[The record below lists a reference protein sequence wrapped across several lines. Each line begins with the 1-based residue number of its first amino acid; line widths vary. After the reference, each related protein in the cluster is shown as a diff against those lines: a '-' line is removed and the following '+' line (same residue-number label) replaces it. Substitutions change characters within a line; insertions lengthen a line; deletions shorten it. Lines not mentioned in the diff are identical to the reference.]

1 MSNNEFDDIIL
12 KEIIPVIQEVVN
24 SSHGMK
30 NIKLAH
36 TLRTLHS
43 IEIGIIRTC
52 DIYESLDILCIRSKY
67 YESNNKKRYYKYMI
81 SIDECSQIRI
91 HKLEYIVN
99 DLLNPE
105 RIGYEDITYM

>member
-24 SSHGMK
+24 SSQGMK

-36 TLRTLHS
+36 TLHS
-43 IEIGIIRTC
+43 INIIRTC
-52 DIYESLDILCIRSKY
+52 DIYYDLSALCIRSKY
-67 YESNNKKRYYKYMI
+67 YESNNKKQYYKYMI
-81 SIDECSQIRI
+81 SINELNRIRI
-91 HKLEYIVN
+91 HKLEYIV
-99 DLLNPE
+99 DDSLNPE

>member
-1 MSNNEFDDIIL
+1 MPNNEFDDIIL
-12 KEIIPVIQEVVN
+12 KEIIPVIREVVN

-52 DIYESLDILCIRSKY
+52 D
-67 YESNNKKRYYKYMI
+67 KYMI
-81 SIDECSQIRI
+81 SINELNQIRI
-91 HKLEYIVN
+91 HKLEYIV
-99 DLLNPE
+99 DDSLNPE

>member
-12 KEIIPVIQEVVN
+12 KEIIPVIREVVN

-36 TLRTLHS
+36 TLHS
-43 IEIGIIRTC
+43 IRIGIIRTC
-52 DIYESLDILCIRSKY
+52 DLYQDLDILCIRSKY
-67 YESNNKKRYYKYMI
+67 YESNNKKQYYKYMI
-81 SIDECSQIRI
+81 SINELNRIRI
-91 HKLEYIVN
+91 HKLEYIV
-99 DLLNPE
+99 DDSLNPE

>member
-12 KEIIPVIQEVVN
+12 KEIIPVIREVAN

-36 TLRTLHS
+36 ALHS
-43 IEIGIIRTC
+43 IRIGIIRTC
-52 DIYESLDILCIRSKY
+52 DLYQDLDILCIRSKY
-67 YESNNKKRYYKYMI
+67 YESNNKRRYYKYMI
-81 SIDECSQIRI
+81 SINELNKIII
-91 HKLEYIVN
+91 HKLVYIV
-99 DLLNPE
+99 DDSLNPE

>member
-12 KEIIPVIQEVVN
+12 KEIIPVIREVAN

-36 TLRTLHS
+36 ALHS
-43 IEIGIIRTC
+43 IRIGIIRTC
-52 DIYESLDILCIRSKY
+52 DLYQDLDILCIRSKY
-67 YESNNKKRYYKYMI
+67 YESNNKKQYYKYMI
-81 SIDECSQIRI
+81 SINELNRIRI
-91 HKLEYIVN
+91 HKLVYIV
-99 DLLNPE
+99 DDSLNPE